1 VTAPENQVWPQF
13 QSLPVSAKISAVV
26 IMTLGRLE
34 VMIVFAVLNIRYWM
48 SR

>member
-1 VTAPENQVWPQF
+1 MSLATHS
-13 QSLPVSAKISAVV
+13 QSLPVSAKISAASS